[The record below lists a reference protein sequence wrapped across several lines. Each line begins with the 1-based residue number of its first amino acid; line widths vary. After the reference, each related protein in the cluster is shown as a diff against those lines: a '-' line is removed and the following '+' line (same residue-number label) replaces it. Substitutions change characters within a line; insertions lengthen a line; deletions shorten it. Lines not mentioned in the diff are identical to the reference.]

1 MNFNLQFNGV
11 LEYKA
16 LKMTFGKGPLLPQK
30 YNILQKRRKTTKVTL
45 TEHDMNRERFKMSR

>member
-30 YNILQKRRKTTKVTL
+30 YNILQNVEKLPK
-45 TEHDMNRERFKMSR
+45 